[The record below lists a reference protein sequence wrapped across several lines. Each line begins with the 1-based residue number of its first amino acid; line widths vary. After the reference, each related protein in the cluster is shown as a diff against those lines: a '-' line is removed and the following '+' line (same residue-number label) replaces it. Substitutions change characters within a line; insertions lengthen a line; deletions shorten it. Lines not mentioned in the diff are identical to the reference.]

1 MRPWMKVILWIAL
14 LVTCVFVAT
23 LIITA
28 ITVVKTFL
36 I

>member
-1 MRPWMKVILWIAL
+1 MRPWMKVILWITL
-14 LVTCVFVAT
+14 LVACVFVTT

-28 ITVVKTFL
+28 ITMVKTFL